1 MKTTLSA
8 DSLSGLRAS
17 LREAHLAFARTW
29 PGESPRRQPVH
40 SVYGGAHLFKADTA
54 RKIAEVALRSVEDF
68 APQARTLA
76 QALGL
81 PEQGGLADTVHAR
94 MVAKLRREAVE
105 DYRIDFEDGFGH
117 RPDAEE
123 DATAVA
129 AAGEVAR
136 GLEQG
141 TLPPFLGIRI
151 KSFSE
156 EVVARALRTLDLFLT
171 TLVERTGGRLPDNF
185 VVTLPKVAVREEVV
199 AFADVLERLE
209 EGLRLPQGSLRVELM
224 MELPQSLLGAQ
235 GEVVLPALVAAARG
249 RCTGVHF
256 GAYDYTAACGIT
268 AAHQHLLH
276 PACDFARHL
285 MQVSLAG
292 TGVHLSDGATT
303 VMPVGPHKAPK
314 GGALTAAQQEE
325 NRATVHRA
333 WKLHYELVRHALAT
347 GYYQGWDL
355 HPAQLPI
362 RYAALYA
369 FFLEGLD
376 AASRRLRAF
385 LDKAAQATR
394 LGDVFDDAATGQ
406 GLLNFFLRG
415 IACGALTEE
424 EARTAGLSLDE
435 LRTRSFLK
443 ILEGRREERAEG

>member
-1 MKTTLSA
+1 
-8 DSLSGLRAS
+8 
-17 LREAHLAFARTW
+17 
-29 PGESPRRQPVH
+29 
-40 SVYGGAHLFKADTA
+40 
-54 RKIAEVALRSVEDF
+54 
-68 APQARTLA
+68 
-76 QALGL
+76 
-81 PEQGGLADTVHAR
+81 

-209 EGLRLPQGSLRVELM
+209 EGLRLPQGALCVELM

-314 GGALTAAQQEE
+314 GSALTAAQQEE

-415 IACGALTEE
+415 IACGALTED
-424 EARTAGLSLDE
+424 EARAAGLSLDE

-443 ILEGRREERAEG
+443 ILEGRREGRGES